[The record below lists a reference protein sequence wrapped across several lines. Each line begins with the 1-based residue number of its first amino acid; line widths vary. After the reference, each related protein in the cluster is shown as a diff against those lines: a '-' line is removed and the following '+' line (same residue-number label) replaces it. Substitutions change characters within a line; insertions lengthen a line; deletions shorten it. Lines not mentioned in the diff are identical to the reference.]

1 MLAALIQYVKCNT
14 KIHAYP
20 NGITTNVFKNLC
32 IKVSNCLME
41 IISYKTTGLVTTK
54 SLTEDVLPEV
64 QLDLEGHGFLLDP
77 SKKRITLLLL

>member
-20 NGITTNVFKNLC
+20 NGITTNVFKKLC
-32 IKVSNCLME
+32 INFSYCIIE
-41 IISYKTTGLVTTK
+41 ILSYKTTGLVTTK
-54 SLTEDVLPEV
+54 SLTKDVLPVV